1 MLYEVNIVLNW
12 KRKPDE
18 ELNQYRLRI
27 YRLDRFRTIAVAS
40 NITTFRNRTIA
51 DITPEIINFVR
62 QYFNV
67 LDHRIMLIEHYLL
80 NNLKNADVYFHVVI
94 MNNEVTRYDLSKDK
108 LKRLIGK
115 QI

>member
-27 YRLDRFRTIAVAS
+27 YRLDRSSIIAVAS
-40 NITTFRNRTIA
+40 NITTFANRTIA
-51 DITPEIINFVR
+51 DITPEILNFVC

-67 LDHRIMLIEHYLL
+67 SQHKIMLVEHYLL
-80 NNLKNADVYFHVVI
+80 NNIKNADVYLQVVM
-94 MNNEVTRYDLSKDK
+94 MNNEAIRYDLSKDK

-115 QI
+115 

>member
-27 YRLDRFRTIAVAS
+27 YRLDRSSIIAVAS
-40 NITTFRNRTIA
+40 NITTFANRTIA
-51 DITPEIINFVR
+51 DITPEILNFVS

-67 LDHRIMLIEHYLL
+67 SQHKIMLVEHYLL
-80 NNLKNADVYFHVVI
+80 NNIKNADIYFHVVLI
-94 MNNEVTRYDLSKDK
+94 NNEAIRYDLSKDK

-115 QI
+115 